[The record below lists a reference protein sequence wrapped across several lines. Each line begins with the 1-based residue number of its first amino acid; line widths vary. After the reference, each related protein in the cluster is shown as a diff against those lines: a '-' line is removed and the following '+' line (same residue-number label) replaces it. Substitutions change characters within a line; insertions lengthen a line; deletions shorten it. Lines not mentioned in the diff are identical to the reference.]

1 MESQLSFT
9 RSPHGGSV
17 DKPAAPRPDGS
28 IGRLLQASGK
38 LKPQDL
44 ERILELQ
51 RKQGLRFG
59 EAAIQLGLASDEDIR
74 AVLALQYE
82 YPYLPPS
89 STSLDPALVAAT
101 APYGKQAEALRSVRS
116 ELLLRWFQG
125 FRKQLAVGS
134 ARATEGASLL
144 AANLA
149 IGFAQLGRK
158 TLLIDANLREPK
170 QHEIFHLGNT
180 AGLSDTLAGR
190 IAIAPINPIAPF
202 DTLSV
207 LAAGAP
213 PPNPAELLMRP
224 VLGQLLT
231 ELDDQYDIIIIDV
244 APARQAA
251 DFQSVVVR
259 TGAML
264 IATKRNLSR
273 MSELIELKE
282 SVAAIG
288 AQVIGAVVTD

>member
-1 MESQLSFT
+1 MESQLSLT
-9 RSPHGGSV
+9 RSPHGGV
-17 DKPAAPRPDGS
+17 DKSAPPRPDGS
-28 IGRLLQASGK
+28 IGRLLQESGK

-51 RKQGLRFG
+51 GKQGLRFG
-59 EAAIQLGLASDEDIR
+59 EAAIQLGLASAEDIR

-82 YPYLPPS
+82 YPYLPTS

-134 ARATEGASLL
+134 ARAAEGASLL

-149 IGFAQLGRK
+149 VGFAQLGKK

-170 QHEIFHLGNT
+170 QHEIFRLGNT
-180 AGLSDTLAGR
+180 AGLSDSLAGR
-190 IAIAPINPIAPF
+190 SAEAPINPIAPF
-202 DTLSV
+202 DTLYV

-224 VLGQLLT
+224 ALGQLLT
-231 ELDDQYDIIIIDV
+231 EFDDKYDIIIIDV

-264 IATKRNLSR
+264 IATKRNFSR
-273 MSELIELKE
+273 MSELIEFKE

-288 AQVIGAVVTD
+288 GQVIGAVVTD